1 MEERIRKILLELG
14 GENIQVK
21 ESKKSSEK
29 KRKKKFI
36 ELVNSLKK
44 INNRAV
50 ELNYEFGV
58 NLLFYEDEYFQVIEN
73 LINDLYGE
81 SVSKVIFWWVYD
93 VDDPKKGDFK
103 IMDDKNGE
111 EYQVKTPSQLYNET
125 KKLKLFKNL

>member
-21 ESKKSSEK
+21 ESQKSIEK

-73 LINDLYGE
+73 LINGLYGE

-103 IMDDKNGE
+103 IMDEKSGK
-111 EYQVKTPSQLYNET
+111 EYQVKTPSQLYNVT

>member
-21 ESKKSSEK
+21 ESQKSIEK
-29 KRKKKFI
+29 KRKNKFI

-73 LINDLYGE
+73 LINGLYGE

-103 IMDDKNGE
+103 IMDEKSGK
-111 EYQVKTPSQLYNET
+111 EYQVKTPSQLYNVT

>member
-111 EYQVKTPSQLYNET
+111 EYQVKTPSQLYNVT